1 MLRFVLDKL
10 LQKKWM
16 VCSLLTGTILFIAV
30 GCLNPVYVGGAMERM
45 LPDRLEQAA
54 FENDQYPLMA
64 ESSVAL
70 NIEGKD
76 FFSARDG
83 AMERWKER
91 IGRAGLPVVLE
102 QICYQGREQIF
113 TSDFEENNGLFMRL
127 AVACMPD
134 MENHLSLI
142 DGELYS
148 KQEDGTYT
156 CIVSRSVF
164 AKYKMVLGQVITFDA
179 LKDEKGQNIRFKIVG
194 VFTQGDLEDDFW
206 GKSAES
212 YNTQCFVSEKVFGEV
227 VCPAYNRSGDGADT
241 RLIREAR
248 ALYDY
253 SKLKPEEVPA
263 FYEISGELEQENVKI
278 NGREVLRQYFEDK
291 EKAERTIAILQ
302 VPTMV
307 LLALFIFMVAA
318 KMLDMEQNEIS
329 VLKSRGV
336 SGVQI
341 VFLYFCQS
349 LFITL
354 ASLLPGL
361 LLASLMALAVGY
373 ANSFMEFVSRES
385 LPLRIT
391 AGIKRFSGNGFIWM

>member
-16 VCSLLTGTILFIAV
+16 VCSLLTGTILFIAM

-113 TSDFEENNGLFMRL
+113 TSDFVENNGLFMRL
-127 AVACMPD
+127 TVACMPD

-148 KQEDGTYT
+148 KEAQEDGTYT

-164 AKYKMVLGQVITFDA
+164 AKYKLVLEYPF
-179 LKDEKGQNIRFKIVG
+179 
-194 VFTQGDLEDDFW
+194 
-206 GKSAES
+206 
-212 YNTQCFVSEKVFGEV
+212 
-227 VCPAYNRSGDGADT
+227 
-241 RLIREAR
+241 
-248 ALYDY
+248 
-253 SKLKPEEVPA
+253 
-263 FYEISGELEQENVKI
+263 
-278 NGREVLRQYFEDK
+278 
-291 EKAERTIAILQ
+291 
-302 VPTMV
+302 
-307 LLALFIFMVAA
+307 
-318 KMLDMEQNEIS
+318 
-329 VLKSRGV
+329 
-336 SGVQI
+336 
-341 VFLYFCQS
+341 
-349 LFITL
+349 
-354 ASLLPGL
+354 
-361 LLASLMALAVGY
+361 
-373 ANSFMEFVSRES
+373 
-385 LPLRIT
+385 
-391 AGIKRFSGNGFIWM
+391 